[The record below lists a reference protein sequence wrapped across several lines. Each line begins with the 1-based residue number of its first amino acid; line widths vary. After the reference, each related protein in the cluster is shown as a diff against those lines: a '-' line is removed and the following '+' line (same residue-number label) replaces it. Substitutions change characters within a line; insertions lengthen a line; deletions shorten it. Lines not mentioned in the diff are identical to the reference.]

1 MKIETEDAEYG
12 IILKLNGELD
22 ASTAI
27 GVDEK
32 LNMLIGDGAINIL
45 VDGKNL
51 EYISSA
57 GIGVF
62 IAHLEDINA
71 NNGNIIFYDINSSVN
86 NVLEML
92 GIDQLIHICKDLE
105 DAKTLLFERKV

>member
-1 MKIETEDAEYG
+1 MIIETENAEYG
-12 IILKLNGELD
+12 ITLKLKGELD
-22 ASTAI
+22 ANTAI
-27 GVDEK
+27 PVDEK
-32 LNMLIGDGAINIL
+32 LNALIDDGAINIL
-45 VDGKNL
+45 VDGKDL

-71 NNGNIIFYDINSSVN
+71 NNGNIVFYDINSSVR

-92 GIDQLIHICKDLE
+92 GIDQIIHICKDLE
-105 DAKTLLFERKV
+105 DAKTLLFERKA